1 MTKIVLRYSLSL
13 VFIITFFTY
22 FFDLSNLNGL
32 RQGTEGFYLQIS
44 KEMFAHGSVFTPFYR
59 GALHWSKP
67 FLHFV
72 LPFPIYL
79 TSLFSTVH
87 AARLSI
93 AITTVFIIFLS
104 SRLISRRI
112 STSAI
117 SIFVFFLCTVGLI
130 KYARTFMMEIPLS
143 LLAFLGSLY
152 FYEYLNNSTKKNLF
166 LSVLFLSS
174 SVLIKGPVSL
184 VLSFLSIS
192 LYFVL
197 STILYKHSILKRR
210 IITVFTL
217 SLALSSIWF
226 MTTYYRYGME
236 FFNYFFLRENVG
248 KFNTI
253 SYPMSHVFQGLFL
266 FALPWSLLLPRLF
279 FESFK
284 QKENLKNLITNDY
297 FIFSFSHA
305 VVFFVIWLVP
315 TQRSHHYAMP
325 SIPFLLMTILIMLKE
340 FEIKS
345 FKILRYGLVTLSV
358 LILSLTI
365 FVISNVK
372 ALEIS
377 GINVYYLYLSLTV
390 FIFIALF
397 ALRSNSLYS
406 LGISFMCF
414 FGWIWVF
421 YAPIFIPDQFPQQ
434 AIDLAGDKSVVGYV
448 NKPFFIEEAL
458 DRRMIVM
465 PAREIFKK
473 IDTASIYL
481 LTKDDYKFHRGTS
494 DCSILYEWKIWKKRT
509 KFKEILKALST
520 GNYESIRTKYVLFT
534 CQSGP

>member
-1 MTKIVLRYSLSL
+1 MTKSAFKYSIVL
-13 VFIITFFTY
+13 VFFITFLTY

-44 KEMFAHGSVFTPFYR
+44 KEMFERGSILTPFYR

-72 LPFPIYL
+72 LPFPLYI

-93 AITTVFIIFLS
+93 AILTIFIVFLS
-104 SRLISRRI
+104 SRIISRRTSI
-112 STSAI
+112 SAI
-117 SIFVFFLCTVGLI
+117 SIFVFFLCCVGFI
-130 KYARTFMMEIPLS
+130 KYSRTFMMEIPLS
-143 LLAFLGSLY
+143 LLTFLGSLY
-152 FYEYLNNSTKKNLF
+152 FYEFLSTNTKKNL
-166 LSVLFLSS
+166 LLCVLFLSA

-197 STILYKHSILKRR
+197 STILYKHNILKRR
-210 IITVFTL
+210 ILIVFTL
-217 SLALSSIWF
+217 SFLLSSIWF
-226 MTTYYRYGME
+226 ISTYYRYGME

-266 FALPWSLLLPRLF
+266 FSLPWSLLFPRLV

-284 QKENLKNLITNDY
+284 QKESFKNLITNDY
-297 FIFSFSHA
+297 FIFAISHA
-305 VVFFVIWLVP
+305 IVFFVVWLVP

-325 SIPFLLMTILIMLKE
+325 SIPFFLMTILIMLKE
-340 FEIKS
+340 YDIKS
-345 FKILRYGLVTLSV
+345 YSILRYGLVTFSI
-358 LILSLTI
+358 LILILTV
-365 FVISNVK
+365 FSISNLK
-372 ALEIS
+372 ALEIIGLNS
-377 GINVYYLYLSLTV
+377 YYLYLSLTV
-390 FIFIALF
+390 FVFIAVF
-397 ALRSNSLYS
+397 SLRSNSLYS
-406 LGISFMCF
+406 LGIAFMCF

-421 YAPIFIPDQFPQQ
+421 YAPIFIPEQFPQT
-434 AIDLAGDKSVVGYV
+434 AIDIAADKTVVGFV

-458 DRRMIVM
+458 NRKMVVL
-465 PAREIFKK
+465 PARELFKN
-473 IDTASIYL
+473 INETDVYL
-481 LTKDDYKFHRGTS
+481 LTKDDYDFHRGGS
-494 DCSILYEWKIWKKRT
+494 VCKIEYEWKIWKKRT
-509 KFKEILKALST
+509 KIKQVFDALST

-534 CQSGP
+534 CLANP